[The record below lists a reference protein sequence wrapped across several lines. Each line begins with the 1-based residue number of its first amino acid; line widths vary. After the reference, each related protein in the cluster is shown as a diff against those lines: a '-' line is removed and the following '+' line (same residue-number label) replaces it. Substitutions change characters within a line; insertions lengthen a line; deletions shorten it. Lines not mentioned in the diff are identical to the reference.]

1 MDSIRNWNEYNV
13 ESFMRFNKSDHVF
26 LDDFTERKLVNAGLA
41 AKAGTK
47 KWGEPCKL
55 TQQGK
60 ELLAYV
66 NETFES
72 GDLSRLPVAFRMYYL
87 DWVTLDIEAFP
98 DEKLREMFDH
108 DRSPRIR
115 DNARMMGVLN
125 GIWAAEVARLRNE
138 DVEFK
143 VAYVEYLANVRMKF
157 TFARHS
163 GLREETR
170 KRLGECFK

>member
-13 ESFMRFNKSDHVF
+13 EMFTRFNKSDYVY
-26 LDDFTERKLVNAGLA
+26 LDDCTKQKLVNDGLA
-41 AKAGTK
+41 VKAGTEE
-47 KWGEPCKL
+47 WGGPYKL

-60 ELLAYV
+60 ELLVDV
-66 NETFES
+66 NKTFES

-125 GIWAAEVARLRNE
+125 GIWATDAPRLRNE

-143 VAYVEYLANVRMKF
+143 VEYVEWYIDVRMGL

-170 KRLGECFK
+170 ERLGDYFK